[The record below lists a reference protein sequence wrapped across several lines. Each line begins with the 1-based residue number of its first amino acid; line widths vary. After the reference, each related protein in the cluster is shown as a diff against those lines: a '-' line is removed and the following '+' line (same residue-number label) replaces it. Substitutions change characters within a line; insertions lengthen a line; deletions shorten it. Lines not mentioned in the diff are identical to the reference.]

1 MSFITKRERVFN
13 ECDLYDLPSRNEGK
27 IKAYASCTDARAWSH
42 FCSDKTEHLVEIIKR
57 NNETCRPK
65 YIPTDVIVNTLMGAK
80 NAEISRLKRK
90 IGEFEQMIAAYDQLE
105 LTCDQKC
112 DIANAHAA
120 IRAANKELDEMCL
133 DLDLSGF
140 TEGIDSEAFETGKS
154 RGDDITRSIGDETGK
169 SKGDETEKSRG
180 EDWTLIKPRSTKKES
195 KSNQVG
201 EGAILSCPCDASTS
215 AYDTRLDDMQET
227 IIRKDAKLNAMQNRI
242 AVMENDVCEPYCIY
256 VHIYTALEKI
266 FGTLCQNGKYKQY
279 LNLLTAGKDTRCL
292 DIKGKILFQMKVLEK
307 FCLALIAPCSQEF
320 SEHTSTHDCSCYR
333 AEIIAHVEPAL
344 AITSTESNKNH
355 LDDRRAQL
363 VADIIDNEE
372 MKEILSKDSILAKNE
387 QRDENYGFDSC
398 SIDTESLNRLKNLQ
412 ANYDELLTCYDNLKH
427 EKDCLFLRCQKYNDL
442 EKECECMQNRLREY
456 KQLWTEKE
464 YYRKRSENLDTL
476 KESYYVLSEE
486 ITNLETK
493 LKAETEINKI
503 KCNNITR
510 LQSENVALEKKLQE
524 LNIAFE
530 TEKNSLICKL
540 KEYECNIMC
549 QDQQIKALSRQIDK
563 FLEQGHEEMQSD
575 EAARSVELLNEIES
589 QKEQIRNLR
598 QALLCNEE
606 EKELLQEDFQK
617 KLELINELK
626 MEIENLKDKSEKLLQ
641 TNICLEEYTRD
652 YQREIQQLRDQNT
665 MLVQEIEDKKSSVD
679 NLKEIVDS
687 KSHEI
692 NNLTNIVESKSSK
705 NLELLQQ
712 LNNNEERYNKK
723 LSLINHENE
732 TAIDSLKSAQR
743 ESYEVLAAFRSYIQ
757 KNEPKQSESLPKE
770 QKNINND
777 EDGGDSLNSNSS
789 VLLHEIKKF
798 HEVSIH
804 SLHSLLDE
812 NIRNKESLDISR
824 KESKILAKKVQD
836 IEELREKLNDLKH
849 SHDNLLKEKSTLQNE
864 LNDKK
869 RELEDLINSF
879 LLTKKESN
887 ELLERLNKNENIKD
901 EFLKLNALHQKLGN
915 ERNVLK
921 KELQNKEKELENL
934 TNDLDCCR
942 KENAKLLSENKRIR
956 DLEAK
961 LIELESD
968 YRNLNTERER
978 LQEMFDAKTEEMN
991 NLYNNFELK
1000 IEENRHLFDKIDQL
1014 QVNESM
1020 AQNNILD
1027 LKHENL
1033 NIKNNLMLVKKE
1045 SALILKKVETDLDN
1059 LKHAYDTVNKEKQR
1073 IEMELEAQQ
1082 KHLQKINE
1090 ENKMLY
1096 NQKQELIMHSED
1108 LENSLINA
1116 RTALKE
1122 QASSPKDYFKNVKD
1136 EIEAMKNEKI
1146 LQQKNIREL
1155 TDRLDESDLIISDL
1169 REDISMRDS
1178 KIATLQ
1184 NYINELEEEVRH
1196 LNNNIA
1202 VAVESSEQILDNS
1215 HKRIDESLKKLDA
1228 HHSKTTHNMKMD
1240 LTKLKK
1246 EYSLLEDQLS
1256 NTKSQIEEVNKEK
1269 YKYMNDIRDLQDERD
1284 VMLQNIKELE
1294 LICAGDS
1301 NLSISICTI
1310 NDILTSLN
1318 RIRKYVVARS
1328 SKSTSLEQTLLTVQN
1343 SSRLLL
1349 SKADEAKKIAENE
1362 KQKIAAEKEEA
1373 VRERLV
1379 MEKQLAILETKLEDQ
1394 IAKDQELINNLEA
1407 KLLNQK
1413 LMFEKIS
1420 ESSQIYITKL
1430 ETEIINLQ
1438 DLYNNSLSKIGELQE
1453 KTFSVSEE
1461 NNKKIEEIE
1470 KVTKNLEKKSKE
1482 ISQLRKFIEDLK
1494 NKPMECIDTQTD
1506 KFVSTVDVSCQ
1517 IDFNTINENDTRN
1530 NFTKSNENLNFV
1542 KDNVEKLTNEVTQ
1555 VDKLIKKD
1563 EYISLDFIKH
1573 VYLNY
1578 KIKKLSP
1585 TILEQC
1591 SISCTNIEESK
1602 NKGSISEVETS
1613 DAIISEEKKNNVN
1626 DIRHHHK
1633 IIDIYN
1639 THSIFTHNTELS
1651 SKSPDMGSTFELTN
1665 EIFENENS
1673 RKDGKKLNKID
1684 SSGQATDNDLFLIY
1698 KDSDVNQSDFD
1709 KKSWPNQMQSKV
1721 VVEAATVDH
1730 TIDYANAKIKTF
1742 HQSNE
1747 LTTYNP
1753 EVDSNQDDDSVK
1765 PKLTLS
1771 LPRVYTDSLSKATN
1785 SESDKK
1791 SMSLD
1796 SYTGAI
1802 YASEKY
1808 TQSDLDLNA
1817 SYSSKNKKVS
1827 RGPLENKDRTEDN
1840 NDDTN
1845 QIIDSVS
1852 IKPETL
1858 KEYRKQNQKQISSH
1872 KKHKSK
1878 LNVYMDEPEDGVNEV
1893 EDSEKY
1899 NMPNN
1904 MSKNQNK
1911 NLNNNK
1917 KTNKKSSNYGLKYI
1931 LESVQQ
1937 GVNVNNFKI
1946 KSSSMRR
1953 SQSDDN
1959 FFFTKD
1965 YVSER
1970 SGSRSLSPFLR
1981 SFTDNRTTS
1990 KDVSKTSKNGPSSF
2004 SIEQGVLAKLDNI
2017 QEYESKIKELTTT
2030 LDNIERHYKMK
2041 IEAVKAQYDNNIKN
2055 IINEHNQGVVSIQ
2068 SLHEETLNDVIR
2080 SHESEV
2086 ENLRSMSIEAMR
2098 KVELLEKENTIYKLK
2113 LHEQHLNDNNE
2124 EPVKMPSPE
2133 MRKRKHRRSD
2143 TRLLTKTN
2151 IEAFNVR
2158 PKPRSHGPC
2167 TCSLD
2172 SNISDTIRNIF
2183 EQVDVDQRRM
2193 AEHAYIKYI
2202 ANKIINN
2209 NVEGLDAQELA
2220 FLHLKVCRTWKTMLS
2235 KEEVLKKRIDSLESE
2250 LINKQRQTQ
2259 KHIAELDRKVAE
2271 ERRRLQEVREAV
2283 CRNTPANSRESSPQS
2298 HLPVPEKDVCKCC
2311 STSCNTDVEERLSAG
2326 DLQLGVAACTLRP
2339 RRQKQESNRAVSAKL
2354 DFHERKD
2361 RKHYHDEQPIR
2372 LKRSQDRPTKSGHK
2386 K

>member
-13 ECDLYDLPSRNEGK
+13 EYDLYDLPSRNEGK

-65 YIPTDVIVNTLMGAK
+65 YVPTDVIVNTLMGAK

-112 DIANAHAA
+112 EIANAHAA

-154 RGDDITRSIGDETGK
+154 RGDDTGK
-169 SKGDETEKSRG
+169 SKGYETERSRG
-180 EDWTLIKPRSTKKES
+180 EDVS
-195 KSNQVG
+195 KN
-201 EGAILSCPCDASTS
+201 IHLLLT
-215 AYDTRLDDMQET
+215 AYDTRLDDMQDT
-227 IIRKDAKLNAMQNRI
+227 IIRKDAKLNAMQNKI

-256 VHIYTALEKI
+256 AHIYTALEKI

-279 LNLLTAGKDTRCL
+279 LNLLTAGKDTRCI
-292 DIKGKILFQMKVLEK
+292 DIKGKILYKMKVLEK

-344 AITSTESNKNH
+344 AIASTEPNKNH

-456 KQLWTEKE
+456 KLLWAEKE
-464 YYRKRSENLDTL
+464 HYRKRSEDLDTL

-486 ITNLETK
+486 TTNLETK

-503 KCNNITR
+503 KRNNITH

-524 LNIAFE
+524 LNLAFE
-530 TEKNSLICKL
+530 TEKNSLMCKL

-549 QDQQIKALSRQIDK
+549 QDQQIKSLSRQIDK
-563 FLEQGHEEMQSD
+563 FLEQGHEEASIGFS
-575 EAARSVELLNEIES
+575 ARSVELLNEIES
-589 QKEQIRNLR
+589 QKEQIRNLS

-606 EKELLQEDFQK
+606 EKQLLQEDFQT

-626 MEIENLKDKSEKLLQ
+626 MELENIKDKSEKLLQ

-652 YQREIQQLRDQNT
+652 YQKQIQHLRDQNK
-665 MLVQEIEDKKSSVD
+665 MLVQEIENKKSNVE
-679 NLKEIVDS
+679 NLKEIVES
-687 KSHEI
+687 KSQEI
-692 NNLTNIVESKSSK
+692 NNLTNIVESKSNE

-712 LNNNEERYNKK
+712 LNSNEENHNKK
-723 LSLINHENE
+723 LALINYENE

-743 ESYEVLAAFRSYIQ
+743 ESYEVLAAFRNYLQ
-757 KNEPKQSESLPKE
+757 KNEPTQLKPDGLPKD
-770 QKNINND
+770 KGSDIYD
-777 EDGGDSLNSNSS
+777 EDGFSVHSNKS
-789 VLLHEIKKF
+789 VLLNEIKKL
-798 HEVSIH
+798 HEISIH

-812 NIRNKESLDISR
+812 NIRNKESLDVSR
-824 KESKILAKKVQD
+824 KESKILAKKVED
-836 IEELREKLNDLKH
+836 IEELRQKLKDLKH
-849 SHDNLLKEKSTLQNE
+849 SHENLLKDNNTLQNE
-864 LNDKK
+864 LSYKK
-869 RELEDLINSF
+869 RELDDLINSF

-887 ELLERLNKNENIKD
+887 DLLERLNKNENIKD
-901 EFLKLNALHQKLGN
+901 EFLKLNALYQKLGN

-921 KELQNKEKELENL
+921 NELQSKEKELQNLTNLLNCCKNENEKLLLENL
-934 TNDLDCCR
+934 
-942 KENAKLLSENKRIR
+942 RIQG
-956 DLEAK
+956 LEAK
-961 LIELESD
+961 LIELESE

-978 LQEMFDAKTEEMN
+978 LQDMFDAKTEEMN

-1000 IEENRHLFDKIDQL
+1000 IEENRHLFDKIEQL
-1014 QVNESM
+1014 QVKKS
-1020 AQNNILD
+1020 D
-1027 LKHENL
+1027 LKDENR
-1033 NIKNNLMLVKKE
+1033 NIQNNLMLVKKE
-1045 SALILKKVETDLDN
+1045 SAVLLRKVETDLDN
-1059 LKHAYDTVNKEKQR
+1059 LKHAYDTVNQEKQR
-1073 IEMELEAQQ
+1073 LEMEIEAQKKQ
-1082 KHLQKINE
+1082 LQEINA
-1090 ENKMLY
+1090 ENKILH
-1096 NQKQELIMHSED
+1096 NQKKELLVHSED
-1108 LENSLINA
+1108 LENALIDA
-1116 RTALKE
+1116 RSALKE
-1122 QASSPKDYFKNVKD
+1122 QSNSPKNYLNNVKE
-1136 EIEAMKNEKI
+1136 EIEAMKKEKI
-1146 LQQKNIREL
+1146 LQQKNIRDL
-1155 TDRLDESDLIISDL
+1155 TDRLDESDIIISEL

-1184 NYINELEEEVRH
+1184 NYVNELEEEVRH

-1202 VAVESSEQILDNS
+1202 VAVESSEQILDSS
-1215 HKRIDESLKKLDA
+1215 HKKIDESLKILDA
-1228 HHSKTTHNMKMD
+1228 HHSKATHNMKMD
-1240 LTKLKK
+1240 LTKLKQ
-1246 EYSLLEDQLS
+1246 EYSLLENQLS
-1256 NTKSQIEEVNKEK
+1256 ITKSQIEEVNKEK

-1294 LICAGDS
+1294 LVCAGDS
-1301 NLSISICTI
+1301 DLSNGICTV
-1310 NDILTSLN
+1310 NDILNSLN
-1318 RIRKYVVARS
+1318 RIRKCVVVRS

-1343 SSRLLL
+1343 SSRILL

-1373 VRERLV
+1373 IKERLV
-1379 MEKQLAILETKLEDQ
+1379 MEKQLAILETKLEEQ
-1394 IAKDQELINNLEA
+1394 IAKDQELIKNLEA

-1413 LMFEKIS
+1413 LMFEKIN
-1420 ESSQIYITKL
+1420 ESSQIYIRKL
-1430 ETEIINLQ
+1430 ETEILNLQ
-1438 DLYNNSLSKIGELQE
+1438 DLYKNSLSKISELQE
-1453 KTFSVSEE
+1453 KSLSISEE

-1470 KVTKNLEKKSKE
+1470 NVAKNLERKSKE
-1482 ISQLRKFIEDLK
+1482 ITHLRKCIDDLK
-1494 NKPMECIDTQTD
+1494 NKPMKCIDIQTD
-1506 KFVSTVDVSCQ
+1506 KFVSTVDISCQ
-1517 IDFNTINENDTRN
+1517 TYSNTSNKNDERNSFTTNNENFNIVGDDVEKPINE
-1530 NFTKSNENLNFV
+1530 
-1542 KDNVEKLTNEVTQ
+1542 
-1555 VDKLIKKD
+1555 
-1563 EYISLDFIKH
+1563 
-1573 VYLNY
+1573 
-1578 KIKKLSP
+1578 
-1585 TILEQC
+1585 
-1591 SISCTNIEESK
+1591 
-1602 NKGSISEVETS
+1602 GSMSEVETS
-1613 DAIISEEKKNNVN
+1613 DTIMSEEKKDNIN
-1626 DIRHHHK
+1626 DIRQRHK

-1639 THSIFTHNTELS
+1639 THSVFTHNTELS
-1651 SKSPDMGSTFELTN
+1651 SKSPDMGSTFKLTN
-1665 EIFENENS
+1665 DTFLNENN
-1673 RKDGKKLNKID
+1673 RKDGKKLNKIS
-1684 SSGQATDNDLFLIY
+1684 SSGQATDNGLFLIY

-1709 KKSWPNQMQSKV
+1709 KKSWPNQIQSKL
-1721 VVEAATVDH
+1721 VVEAATIENKMNVK
-1730 TIDYANAKIKTF
+1730 ANTKTSYP
-1742 HQSNE
+1742 SNDQA
-1747 LTTYNP
+1747 TYNP
-1753 EVDSNQDDDSVK
+1753 EIDSNQDDDSVK

-1791 SMSLD
+1791 SLSLD
-1796 SYTGAI
+1796 SYTLAI
-1802 YASEKY
+1802 YASQKY
-1808 TQSDLDLNA
+1808 THSDMDLND
-1817 SYSSKNKKVS
+1817 SYSSDHKKAKYLRDLSENNKI
-1827 RGPLENKDRTEDN
+1827 RTEDKIDDINHIIN
-1840 NDDTN
+1840 NEL
-1845 QIIDSVS
+1845 
-1852 IKPETL
+1852 IKPESL
-1858 KEYRKQNQKQISSH
+1858 KQYKNANKKQISSH
-1872 KKHKSK
+1872 GKDKSMLSALIDKQNKDDIKK
-1878 LNVYMDEPEDGVNEV
+1878 YQ
-1893 EDSEKY
+1893 DSEKHR
-1899 NMPNN
+1899 MPNV
-1904 MSKNQNK
+1904 STHQ
-1911 NLNNNK
+1911 NNK
-1917 KTNKKSSNYGLKYI
+1917 KNHKQGSNYGLKYI
-1931 LESVQQ
+1931 LDSVPK
-1937 GVNVNNFKI
+1937 GVNNFKI
-1946 KSSSMRR
+1946 KSNSMRR

-1959 FFFTKD
+1959 LFFAKD
-1965 YVSER
+1965 YISER
-1970 SGSRSLSPFLR
+1970 SGSRSLSPLLR
-1981 SFTDNRTTS
+1981 SFTDYRATS

-2030 LDNIERHYKMK
+2030 LDNIEKHYKMK

-2068 SLHEETLNDVIR
+2068 SLHEETLNDVIK
-2080 SHESEV
+2080 SHESEI

-2098 KVELLEKENTIYKLK
+2098 KVELLEKENTRYKLK
-2113 LHEQHLNDNNE
+2113 LHEQHPNDSNE
-2124 EPVKMPSPE
+2124 EPIKMSSPE
-2133 MRKRKHRRSD
+2133 MRKRKHRRSE
-2143 TRLLTKTN
+2143 TRMLTKTN

-2167 TCSLD
+2167 TCTLD

-2202 ANKIINN
+2202 ANKIINK

-2283 CRNTPANSRESSPQS
+2283 CRNTPADSRESSPQS
-2298 HLPVPEKDVCKCC
+2298 HLPVPEKDVCKCY

-2339 RRQKQESNRAVSAKL
+2339 KRQKQESNRYCVFLQAVSAKL
-2354 DFHERKD
+2354 DSNGRKN

-2372 LKRSQDRPTKSGHK
+2372 LRQSQDRPTKGGHK